1 MKRISNKYLP
11 ALLFVLSGLLAGAA
25 LPELM
30 HMGDGSYA
38 GFASLYAV
46 QKFETSQI
54 QYMDVFMYV
63 LSVRIITLLF
73 LWMSCF
79 TPAGKLFHLLY
90 FWWLAASGGML
101 LALFALKKGGQGLI
115 LFGCSLLPQWILY
128 AAMWKRELGF
138 LIGSQELMNSSEGLH
153 QKIYQK
159 EKKETQFAEV
169 QYASDEASQQEGRD
183 IAEAESG
190 SGSEVPAMEGGIPI
204 MKQDTVS
211 TYGEVYELQRI
222 NRSMRHRK
230 KDFWQNFASMFFM
243 CITGSACESF
253 LGIRLLKIFLEI
265 FM

>member
-1 MKRISNKYLP
+1 MKIISHKYLP

-30 HMGDGSYA
+30 HMGNGSYA

-46 QKFETSQI
+46 QKFETSRI
-54 QYMDVFMYV
+54 QYMDVFVYV
-63 LSVRIITLLF
+63 LSIRVVTLLF

-79 TPAGKLFHLLY
+79 TPAGQLFHLLY

-128 AAMWKRELGF
+128 TAMWKRELGF
-138 LIGSQELMNSSEGLH
+138 LIGGQELMKSSEEFH
-153 QKIYQK
+153 QNIYQK
-159 EKKETQFAEV
+159 EKKESQFAEA
-169 QYASDEASQQEGRD
+169 QSASGEASQQEGRGIVD
-183 IAEAESG
+183 AEP
-190 SGSEVPAMEGGIPI
+190 GSEVPAMEDNLLI
-204 MKQDTVS
+204 MKQNAVS
-211 TYGEVYELQRI
+211 TSGEVYELQRI
-222 NRSMRHRK
+222 NRSIRHRK
-230 KDFWQNFASMFFM
+230 KDYWQNFASMFFL

-253 LGIRLLKIFLEI
+253 LGIRLLKFFLEI